1 LPKKCFFGKGMSP
14 KRTAAAIARARP
26 RPAPPARVD
35 RRATV
40 YLPWFRSLARSL
52 ARPPARS
59 PARSLAPSGA
69 PCPAL
74 PVYLLV
80 DRCASRQRFIGGP
93 LVPIQRGCANGQVA
107 WRADCCPLP
116 SL

>member
-1 LPKKCFFGKGMSP
+1 MSP

-59 PARSLAPSGA
+59 LARSLARAQWSAVPRATGLS
-69 PCPAL
+69 P
-74 PVYLLV
+74 
-80 DRCASRQRFIGGP
+80 GGP
-93 LVPIQRGCANGQVA
+93 LRLAPSIYRGKANLQQG
-107 WRADCCPLP
+107 
-116 SL
+116 